1 MKNTQKTMSDFLEMD
16 GNIAFNLAVYNRF
29 SSIGDS
35 SYADICGGF
44 IEGVYQWADHN
55 ICDVTESENAKYIGY
70 TIAFNDNSGYGQ
82 VLRRVYIEKWVMNIM
97 PKNWKHAKSLFNKFL
112 KEDVKFNQAQRDNA
126 LIKNLQIW
134 A

>member
-1 MKNTQKTMSDFLEMD
+1 MENTKKTMSDFLEMD

-29 SSIGDS
+29 SSIEDS
-35 SYADICGGF
+35 CYSEICGGF

-55 ICDVTESENAKYIGY
+55 ICDVSESENAKYIGY

-82 VLRRVYIEKWVMNIM
+82 VLRRVYIERWVMNIV
-97 PKNWKHAKSLFNKFL
+97 PKNWKHAKSMFNKFL
-112 KEDVKFNQAQRDNA
+112 KEDVKFNQAQRENA
-126 LIKNLQIW
+126 FNTG